1 MDEPLTAE
9 DIVRRYE
16 KGVRDLTGVNLFRA
30 RLTGAE
36 LEGIILLDA
45 YLIGADLS
53 RTSLRN
59 ANLRGVCLVHAN
71 LQGTDLRNASLRPGR
86 LDSGPSASKLEI
98 PQIRNP
104 ALLYDA
110 DLSGANLVGTDL
122 FGANLVAVNLT
133 GADLHETNLRE
144 PNLCT
149 AHVTDEQLS
158 WAASLEGAWLPDGS
172 KKSESPM
179 SD

>member
-9 DIVRRYE
+9 DLVRQYKE
-16 KGVRDLTGVNLFRA
+16 GVRDFSGVNLFRA
-30 RLTGAE
+30 KLAGVE

-86 LDSGPSASKLEI
+86 LDSGPSASMVEI
-98 PQIRNP
+98 PQIRNKP
-104 ALLYDA
+104 TRTQP
-110 DLSGANLVGTDL
+110 V
-122 FGANLVAVNLT
+122 
-133 GADLHETNLRE
+133 H
-144 PNLCT
+144 
-149 AHVTDEQLS
+149 
-158 WAASLEGAWLPDGS
+158 
-172 KKSESPM
+172 SPRHG
-179 SD
+179 